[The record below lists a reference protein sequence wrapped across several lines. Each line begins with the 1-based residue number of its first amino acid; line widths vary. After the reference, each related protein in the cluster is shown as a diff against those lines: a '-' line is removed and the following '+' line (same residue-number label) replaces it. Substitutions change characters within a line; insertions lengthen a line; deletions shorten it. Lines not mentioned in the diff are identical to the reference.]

1 MKKTISL
8 LLAAVFLLATVS
20 LSALAAEP
28 GQIDYMALVN
38 KLHPLPEGW
47 EESLKTVHVTNSVGD
62 DVEVEEKAFAA
73 YEELRKDLE
82 ENDGIYLELDSAR
95 RSVAAQQEIMDRYI
109 EKYGADYA
117 AKTVAVPGF
126 SEHHTG
132 LALDLYFKLKN
143 DDGTFTDVYYNEDLI
158 RYPEIWEKIH
168 AKIADYGFVLRFLEG
183 KEHLTGYGYEP
194 WHIRYV
200 DSVDIAKEIMST
212 GVTLESYLGDVNE
225 TDVDID
231 YGTSELYNQE
241 DLEEAAIQIKCSF
254 ASWKGCELHSLRYA
268 GDECCTEENIAWLNS
283 HEGVTEKYTQVS
295 EFLGSFHSPVESG
308 LSAWEPDYEYTDYQW
323 WLGRTENG
331 GWEIVDSGY

>member
-143 DDGTFTDVYYNEDLI
+143 DDGTFTDVYYNEDLV

-168 AKIADYGFVLRFLEG
+168 MKLPDYGFILRYLDG
-183 KEHLTGYGYEP
+183 REHLTGYGYEP
-194 WHIRYV
+194 WHIRYLDDTAV
-200 DSVDIAKEIMST
+200 AKEIMDKDI
-212 GVTLESYLGDVNE
+212 TLEEYLGAVKAADVPR
-225 TDVDID
+225 I
-231 YGTSELYNQE
+231 
-241 DLEEAAIQIKCSF
+241 
-254 ASWKGCELHSLRYA
+254 LR
-268 GDECCTEENIAWLNS
+268 
-283 HEGVTEKYTQVS
+283 EG
-295 EFLGSFHSPVESG
+295 H
-308 LSAWEPDYEYTDYQW
+308 
-323 WLGRTENG
+323 
-331 GWEIVDSGY
+331 

>member
-143 DDGTFTDVYYNEDLI
+143 DDGTFTDVYYNEDLV

-168 AKIADYGFVLRFLEG
+168 MKLADYGFILRYLDG
-183 KEHLTGYGYEP
+183 REHLTGYGYEP
-194 WHIRYV
+194 WHIRYLDDTAV
-200 DSVDIAKEIMST
+200 AKEIM
-212 GVTLESYLGDVNE
+212 DK
-225 TDVDID
+225 DI
-231 YGTSELYNQE
+231 YIAERGKQQEILTSVRSACSSGRGSPSSGKKSRMRSGFE
-241 DLEEAAIQIKCSF
+241 DASF
-254 ASWKGCELHSLRYA
+254 AGAPLYCMPSIMECSGCFKPKFDLWQDTRKGVYYISSRFSLSSSGFLCYDKTRNRPPSERPERQA
-268 GDECCTEENIAWLNS
+268 G
-283 HEGVTEKYTQVS
+283 
-295 EFLGSFHSPVESG
+295 
-308 LSAWEPDYEYTDYQW
+308 
-323 WLGRTENG
+323 
-331 GWEIVDSGY
+331 